1 MLSQKQDSIG
11 FTPENVANK
20 DTATLVDSSTHYP
33 SSHVMHDL
41 LNTKQDTLQNQVNI
55 KSVNNQSLL
64 GSGNFYTETTSAGA
78 ATYTL
83 QHTPI
88 SDSSIMVFTD
98 SGTAL
103 FPTTDYTCANGVIT
117 FSNL

>member
-1 MLSQKQDSIG
+1 MD
-11 FTPENVANK
+11 A
-20 DTATLVDSSTHYP
+20 
-33 SSHVMHDL
+33 
-41 LNTKQDTLQNQVNI
+41 LNTKQATLISGENI
-55 KSVNNQSLL
+55 KTINNQSIL
-64 GSGNFYTETTSAGA
+64 GNGNINIAVNLGFYTETTAAGA